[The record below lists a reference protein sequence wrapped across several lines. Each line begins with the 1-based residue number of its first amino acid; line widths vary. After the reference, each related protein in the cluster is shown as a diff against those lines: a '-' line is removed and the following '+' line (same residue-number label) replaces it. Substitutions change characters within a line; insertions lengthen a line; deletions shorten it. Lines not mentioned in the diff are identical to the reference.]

1 LLADFLVTFV
11 LLIVFSIAGTA
22 LSKATRFKKLLRPF
36 VKRKVSIEVWGV
48 PIPDLSRPVF
58 EIDSISAL
66 GAGLLIHLRTNS
78 GGPRVLL
85 KIAEPVST
93 TIHEG
98 HIEISDARYVSF
110 AGMKLKRIPGSN
122 AVDFIVSPPRKP

>member
-1 LLADFLVTFV
+1 M
-11 LLIVFSIAGTA
+11 LIAFFIAGTA

-36 VKRKVSIEVWGV
+36 VKRNVSIEVWGV
-48 PIPDLSRPVF
+48 PVPDSSRPLF

-66 GAGLLIHLRTNS
+66 GAGLLIYLRAST

-85 KIAEPVST
+85 KVAQPVSAT
-93 TIHEG
+93 AHED

-110 AGMKLKRIPGSN
+110 AGMKLKRAGGSN
-122 AVDFIVSPPRKP
+122 AVDLIVSPLRKPNRIMKELM